1 MMICCLCFQVLG
13 NHGLV
18 LSRGLMVET
27 PNIQQV
33 LGGHLSMITE
43 SSEQKFLQDF
53 IESKLDTAGGRLA
66 R

>member
-1 MMICCLCFQVLG
+1 
-13 NHGLV
+13 
-18 LSRGLMVET
+18 MVET